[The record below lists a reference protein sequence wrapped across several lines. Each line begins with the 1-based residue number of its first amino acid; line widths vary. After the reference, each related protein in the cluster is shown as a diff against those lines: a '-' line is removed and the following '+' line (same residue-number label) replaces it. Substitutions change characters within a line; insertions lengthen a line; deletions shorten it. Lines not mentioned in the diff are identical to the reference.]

1 MNYKD
6 KEKEKTIIFST
17 IIGILSGLLLTYL
30 ILLAGLWL
38 YARKNPDSLSLR
50 DAVWLV
56 PDVFWLI
63 RRLASDRSIGR
74 GARFRLVLLIGY
86 LLLPFDIVPDFIPV
100 IGYADD
106 AIVIALVLR
115 SVIRSAGSGAI
126 VRHWSGS
133 RGGLLTVLRLAG
145 IRTA

>member
-30 ILLAGLWL
+30 LLLAGLWL
-38 YARKNPDSLSLR
+38 YARKNPNSLGLK
-50 DAVWLV
+50 DAIWLV

-74 GARFRLVLLIGY
+74 GVRFRLVLLIGY

-115 SVIRSAGSGAI
+115 SVVRSAGSGAI

>member
-1 MNYKD
+1 M
-6 KEKEKTIIFST
+6 FST
-17 IIGILSGLLLTYL
+17 ILGILSGLLLTYL
-30 ILLAGLWL
+30 LLLAGLWL
-38 YARKNPDSLSLR
+38 YARKNPNSLGLK
-50 DAVWLV
+50 DAIWLV

-74 GARFRLVLLIGY
+74 GVRFRLVLLIGY

-115 SVIRSAGSGAI
+115 SVVRSSGSGAI

>member
-1 MNYKD
+1 M
-6 KEKEKTIIFST
+6 FST
-17 IIGILSGLLLTYL
+17 ILGILSGLLLTYL
-30 ILLAGLWL
+30 LLLAGLWL
-38 YARKNPDSLSLR
+38 YARKNPNSLGLK
-50 DAVWLV
+50 DAIWLV

-74 GARFRLVLLIGY
+74 GVRFRLVLLIGY

-115 SVIRSAGSGAI
+115 SVVRSAGSGAI